1 MAIDAV
7 GSSAR
12 ATERGTLIVKKGNE
26 MDKNAFL
33 RILTAELSNQNP
45 DNAKD
50 STQYVAQLAQ
60 FASLEQM
67 TNLNST
73 MSFAGA
79 SSMIGSEVK
88 LNSLD
93 SEGMQYKGLVKS
105 VSKKDGG
112 SIVLGVEVEK
122 NGNKSIK
129 EFLYS
134 EVAEVGQSTAEKQST
149 KEASSSNV

>member
-7 GSSAR
+7 GSAAR

-33 RILTAELSNQNP
+33 KILTAELSNQNP

-88 LNSLD
+88 LNSLN

-112 SIVLGVEVEK
+112 SIVLGIEVEEHGSK
-122 NGNKSIK
+122 FIK
-129 EFLYS
+129 EFLFS
-134 EVAEVGQSTAEKQST
+134 EVAEVGQTDNDELSNEDII
-149 KEASSSNV
+149 SSGN